1 MDTRCGKPD
10 GAALAGLTVGPEHGS
25 RLLPPSVSSHL
36 PQHRLLTLPLGRWRV
51 EEPEQPTLF
60 EEVA

>member
-1 MDTRCGKPD
+1 MDRYSRKPD
-10 GAALAGLTVGPEHGS
+10 GAACESLAVGLRDG
-25 RLLPPSVSSHL
+25 RFAPSVSSHL
-36 PQHRLLTLPLGRWRV
+36 PQHRLSTLPLGRWRV